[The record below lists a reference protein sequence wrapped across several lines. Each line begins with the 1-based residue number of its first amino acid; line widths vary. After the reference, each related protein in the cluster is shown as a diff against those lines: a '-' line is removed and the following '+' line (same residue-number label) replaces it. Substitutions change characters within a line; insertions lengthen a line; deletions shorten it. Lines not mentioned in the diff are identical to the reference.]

1 VQYSSKVSQQFYRDD
16 MLMVIASVGSIV
28 FLLQKVSSK
37 IVDGSADF
45 SLTKDMMHRLYTMD
59 KKKPD

>member
-45 SLTKDMMHRLYTMD
+45 SLTKDMMHRLYSMD

>member
-1 VQYSSKVSQQFYRDD
+1 
-16 MLMVIASVGSIV
+16 MVIASVGSIV